1 MLWYKHK
8 YCGIIIVTIAKEEL
22 IVIKGLSLSKN
33 DHKLPQGPKLG
44 KIIVFLSLTNVA
56 FVTVVPNLFSL
67 ILGKALCP
75 TKTLHC
81 DWCSVLLKV
90 KCASITDFNIE
101 WKWPNSLWSRLLAR
115 WVAKHPVDGHSL
127 KKINHFIFHIMPY
140 KLFIWAGSIAK
151 PVVTKYAMN

>member
-81 DWCSVLLKV
+81 D
-90 KCASITDFNIE
+90 
-101 WKWPNSLWSRLLAR
+101 
-115 WVAKHPVDGHSL
+115 
-127 KKINHFIFHIMPY
+127 
-140 KLFIWAGSIAK
+140 
-151 PVVTKYAMN
+151 